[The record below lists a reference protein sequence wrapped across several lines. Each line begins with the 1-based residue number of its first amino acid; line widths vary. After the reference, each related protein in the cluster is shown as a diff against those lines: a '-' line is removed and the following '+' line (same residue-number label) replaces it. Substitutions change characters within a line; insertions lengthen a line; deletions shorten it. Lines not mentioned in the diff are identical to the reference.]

1 MQTKNPITYRTNFD
15 KNGFLKFF
23 LEERQF
29 LIAVLRPKVH
39 LIDYINVHTP
49 YFGSCQSYNSKIG
62 IQSTLLK
69 LHKIWMVNLM
79 SNSITFS

>member
-1 MQTKNPITYRTNFD
+1 MLHIAIPFFENANQKPHYLPVQILI
-15 KNGFLKFF
+15 KMGFYNFF

-49 YFGSCQSYNSKIG
+49 DFGSCQSYNSKIG
-62 IQSTLLK
+62 I
-69 LHKIWMVNLM
+69 
-79 SNSITFS
+79 